1 MTSSSQFFT
10 LNQPKMSQISATGTD
25 SNCKQKSQRCAE
37 MPMRLSN
44 KRNTG
49 SLTYLKIKSIKKPP
63 VSPNDS
69 NNADSYFSGDTLS
82 LRLGQTVTHATSL
95 EAISL

>member
-10 LNQPKMSQISATGTD
+10 VNQPKMSQISATD
-25 SNCKQKSQRCAE
+25 SNRKQKSQRCVE
-37 MPMRLSN
+37 MAMRLGN

-49 SLTYLKIKSIKKPP
+49 SLSYLKIKSIKKPP
-63 VSPNDS
+63 ISPNDS
-69 NNADSYFSGDTLS
+69 NNADSNFSGDTLS
-82 LRLGQTVTHATSL
+82 LRLGPTVTHATSL